1 MNDNNFGLKDVIKF
15 YKKEGYIFYNSS
27 TIKTLK
33 DYLDFE
39 KYKRKNKDKLI
50 IYIKLSSLYTKH
62 TTKFYKKLMTILIKL
77 FNYKYKPNRKYTK
90 ETIIFLYNDN
100 TFISN
105 TKYMSYKNKLLNIK
119 NIMIDN
125 NFNCN
130 ICFNDNCKTINIC
143 KHCNLQ
149 TCNICKNK
157 LNKISTFCCCCKK

>member
-1 MNDNNFGLKDVIKF
+1 MNNNFGLKDVIKY
-15 YKKEGYIFYNSS
+15 YKNEGYKFYNSS

-39 KYKRKNKDKLI
+39 KYKRTNKDKLI

-105 TKYMSYKNKLLNIK
+105 TKYMSCKNKLLNIK

>member
-1 MNDNNFGLKDVIKF
+1 MNDNFGLKDVIKY
-15 YKKEGYIFYNSS
+15 YKNEGYKFYNSS

>member
-1 MNDNNFGLKDVIKF
+1 MNDNFGLKDVIKY
-15 YKKEGYIFYNSS
+15 YKNEGYKFYNSS

-105 TKYMSYKNKLLNIK
+105 TKYMSCKNKLLNIK